1 VISGFPPTVSDDRFG
16 AWVCGDRQVMAGRPD
31 TLSGL
36 PIGVKDVIAT
46 SDYPT
51 RCGTDL
57 PQAVIQALLE
67 KDEADCV
74 SDLKQAGAIV
84 AGKTVTA
91 ELATYQPGNTVNP
104 LSVAHSPGGSSS
116 GSAAAVA
123 AGDVRLAL
131 ATQTAGSTIRPASF
145 CGVYGFKPSF
155 GRYDLTGVLATSP
168 TLDTLGLIANELDLI
183 QAADR
188 ALTARASLS
197 EETEAPLPRRL
208 VLYRTSNWAVLPAEH
223 QEQIEKLAQRLATG
237 FAEYREQ
244 DALPDLE
251 ALTGHQRTV
260 HAGELASELGW
271 LVTQHGELLSDTF
284 KGFVTEGR
292 GYAGSVLDAAIRAIQ
307 IARDRANEY
316 VRPDEVWLTPSV
328 TSVAPPIE
336 TGTGDP
342 LFCRQWTALGVPCLT
357 LPLLSESATDLPY
370 GPQLIASQ
378 GADRRILEAGR
389 AIMKLVGDGG
399 DR

>member
-1 VISGFPPTVSDDRFG
+1 MHVSDDRFG
-16 AWVCGDRQVMAGRPD
+16 AWVCGDRHLMAVRPD

-46 SDYPT
+46 RDFPT

-67 KDEADCV
+67 KGEADCV
-74 SDLKQAGAIV
+74 SDLKQAGAVV

-104 LSVAHSPGGSSS
+104 LSVTRSPGGSSS

-131 ATQTAGSTIRPASF
+131 ATQTAGSTIRPASY
-145 CGVYGFKPSF
+145 CGLYGFKPSF
-155 GRYDLTGVLATSP
+155 GRYTLAGVLATSP
-168 TLDTLGLIANELDLI
+168 TLDTLGMIADEVGLI

-188 ALTARASLS
+188 ALTDHALLS
-197 EETEAPLPRRL
+197 GETEIRLPRRL
-208 VLYRTSNWAVLPAEH
+208 VLYRTSNWAVLPTEH
-223 QEQIEKLAQRLATG
+223 QEQIEKLAQRLATM

-244 DALPDLE
+244 DASPALE
-251 ALTGHQRTV
+251 ALTAHQQTV
-260 HAGELASELGW
+260 HAGELASVLGW
-271 LVTQHGELLSDTF
+271 LATQHGALVSDAF
-284 KGFVTEGR
+284 KEFVTEGK
-292 GYAGSVLDAAIRAIQ
+292 GYEGSILDAAIRAIRV
-307 IARDRANEY
+307 ARDRANEY
-316 VRPDEVWLTPSV
+316 VPPDEVWLTPSV

-342 LFCRQWTALGVPCLT
+342 LFCRQWTALGVRCLSVPF
-357 LPLLSESATDLPY
+357 LYESGTGLPY
-370 GPQLIASQ
+370 GPQLIMSR
-378 GADRRILEAGR
+378 GEDIRLLEVAR
-389 AIMKLVGDGG
+389 AMMELMGEGEYG
-399 DR
+399 

>member
-1 VISGFPPTVSDDRFG
+1 MTSSASLMTVSDDRFG
-16 AWVCGDRQVMAGRPD
+16 SWVCGDRQLMAGRPD

-46 SDYPT
+46 RDYPT

-57 PQAVIQALLE
+57 PEAVIQVLL
-67 KDEADCV
+67 KKGEADCV

-104 LSVAHSPGGSSS
+104 LAVTRSPGGSSS

-131 ATQTAGSTIRPASF
+131 ATQTAGSTIRPASY
-145 CGVYGFKPSF
+145 CRLYGFKPSF
-155 GRYDLTGVLATSP
+155 GRYALAGVLATSP
-168 TLDTLGLIANELDLI
+168 TLDTLGLIADELGLLR
-183 QAADR
+183 AADL
-188 ALTARASLS
+188 ALSSQASLS
-197 EETEAPLPRRL
+197 GETGAPLPRRL
-208 VLYRTSNWAVLPAEH
+208 VLYRTSNWAVLPTEH

-251 ALTGHQRTV
+251 ALTAHQRTV
-260 HAGELASELGW
+260 HAGELASTLGW
-271 LVTQHGELLSDTF
+271 LVTQHGEFVSDTF
-284 KGFVTEGR
+284 KEFVAEGR

-307 IARDRANEY
+307 VARDRANEY
-316 VRPDEVWLTPSV
+316 VGPDEVWLTPSV

-336 TGTGDP
+336 AGTGDP
-342 LFCRQWTALGVPCLT
+342 LFCRQWTALGVPCLSV
-357 LPLLSESATDLPY
+357 PLLSESATGLPY
-370 GPQLIASQ
+370 GPQLVMSR
-378 GADRRILEAGR
+378 GEDWRLLEVAR
-389 AIMKLVGDGG
+389 AMMELIGEGE
-399 DR
+399 

>member
-1 VISGFPPTVSDDRFG
+1 MTSSASLTVSGDRFG
-16 AWVCGDRQVMAGRPD
+16 SWVCGDRQLMAGRPD

-46 SDYPT
+46 GDYPT

-57 PQAVIQALLE
+57 PEAVIQVLL
-67 KDEADCV
+67 KKGEADCV

-104 LSVAHSPGGSSS
+104 LAVTRSPGGSSS

-131 ATQTAGSTIRPASF
+131 ATQTAGSTIRPASY
-145 CGVYGFKPSF
+145 CRLYGFKPSF
-155 GRYDLTGVLATSP
+155 GRYALAGVLATSP
-168 TLDTLGLIANELDLI
+168 TLDTLGLIADELGLLG
-183 QAADR
+183 AADL
-188 ALTARASLS
+188 ALSSQTSLS
-197 EETEAPLPRRL
+197 GETGAPLPRRL
-208 VLYRTSNWAVLPAEH
+208 VLYRTSNWAVLPTEH

-251 ALTGHQRTV
+251 ALTAHQRTV
-260 HAGELASELGW
+260 HAGELASMLGW
-271 LVTQHGELLSDTF
+271 LVTQHGELVSDTF
-284 KGFVTEGR
+284 KEFVAKGR
-292 GYAGSVLDAAIRAIQ
+292 GYEGSVLDAAVRAIQ
-307 IARDRANEY
+307 VARDRANEY
-316 VRPDEVWLTPSV
+316 VGPDEVWLTPSV

-336 TGTGDP
+336 AGTGDP
-342 LFCRQWTALGVPCLT
+342 LFCRQWTALGVPCLSV
-357 LPLLSESATDLPY
+357 PLLSESATGLPY
-370 GPQLIASQ
+370 GPQLVMPR
-378 GADRRILEAGR
+378 GEDRRLLEVAR
-389 AIMKLVGDGG
+389 AMMELIGEGE
-399 DR
+399 

>member
-1 VISGFPPTVSDDRFG
+1 VIAGSSLTVSADRFD
-16 AWVCGDRQVMAGRPD
+16 AWVCGDRQLMAARPD

-46 SDYPT
+46 RDYPT

-57 PQAVIQALLE
+57 PQEVIQVLLE
-67 KDEADCV
+67 KGEADCI

-104 LSVAHSPGGSSS
+104 LSVTRSPGGSSS
-116 GSAAAVA
+116 GSAAAVT

-131 ATQTAGSTIRPASF
+131 ATQTAGSTIRPASY
-145 CGVYGFKPSF
+145 CGLYGFKPSYD
-155 GRYDLTGVLATSP
+155 RYALAGVLATSP
-168 TLDTLGLIANELDLI
+168 TLDTLGLIADELGLI

-188 ALTARASLS
+188 ALTAQAPLS
-197 EETEAPLPRRL
+197 GETEAPLPRRL

-223 QEQIEKLAQRLATG
+223 QKQIEKLAQRLAMG

-260 HAGELASELGW
+260 HAGELASVLGW
-271 LVTQHGELLSDTF
+271 LAIQHGELVSDTF
-284 KGFVTEGR
+284 KQFVAEGE
-292 GYAGSVLDAAIRAIQ
+292 GYAGVVLEAAVRAIQ

-336 TGTGDP
+336 AGTGDP
-342 LFCRQWTALGVPCLT
+342 LFCRQWTALGVPCLSV
-357 LPLLSESATDLPY
+357 PLLYESVTGLPY
-370 GPQLIASQ
+370 GPQLVMSR
-378 GADRRILEAGR
+378 GEDRRLLEVAG
-389 AIMKLVGDGG
+389 AMMKLIGEGG
-399 DR
+399 

>member
-1 VISGFPPTVSDDRFG
+1 MISSSSLTVSDDRFG
-16 AWVCGDRQVMAGRPD
+16 AWVCGDRQLMAGRPD

-46 SDYPT
+46 RDYPT

-57 PQAVIQALLE
+57 SQAVIQALLE

-104 LSVAHSPGGSSS
+104 LSIARSPGGSSS

-131 ATQTAGSTIRPASF
+131 ATQTAGSTIRPASY
-145 CGVYGFKPSF
+145 CGLYGFKPSY
-155 GRYDLTGVLATSP
+155 GRYALAGVLATSP
-168 TLDTLGLIANELDLI
+168 TLDTLGLIADELCLI

-188 ALTARASLS
+188 VLSARPSLS
-197 EETEAPLPRRL
+197 EETAPPLPRRL
-208 VLYRTSNWAVLPAEH
+208 VLYRTSNWEVLPAEH
-223 QEQIEKLAQRLATG
+223 QEQIEKLAQRLAMG

-244 DALPDLE
+244 ETLPDLE
-251 ALTGHQRTV
+251 ALTAHQRTV
-260 HAGELASELGW
+260 HAGELASVLGW
-271 LVTQHGELLSDTF
+271 LATQHGELVSDTF
-284 KGFVTEGR
+284 KAFVTEGQ
-292 GYAGSVLDAAIRAIQ
+292 GYAGSVLDAAIRSIQ
-307 IARDRANEY
+307 VARDRANEF

-328 TSVAPPIE
+328 TSVAPPIKA
-336 TGTGDP
+336 GTGDP
-342 LFCRQWTALGVPCLT
+342 LFCRQWTALGVPCLS
-357 LPLLSESATDLPY
+357 LPLLYESATGLPY
-370 GPQLIASQ
+370 GPQLVMSRGEDQ
-378 GADRRILEAGR
+378 RLLEVAR
-389 AIMKLVGDGG
+389 AMMELMGEGE
-399 DR
+399 

>member
-1 VISGFPPTVSDDRFG
+1 MISASLLTVSDDRFG
-16 AWVCGDRQVMAGRPD
+16 AWVCGDRQVMASRPD

-46 SDYPT
+46 RDYPT
-51 RCGTDL
+51 RCGADL
-57 PQAVIQALLE
+57 PQAVIQALLG

-74 SDLKQAGAIV
+74 SDLRQAGALV

-104 LSVAHSPGGSSS
+104 LSVGRSPGGSSS

-131 ATQTAGSTIRPASF
+131 ATQTAGSTIRPASY
-145 CGVYGFKPSF
+145 CGLYGFKPSF
-155 GRYDLTGVLATSP
+155 GRYALAGVLATAP
-168 TLDTLGLIANELDLI
+168 TLDTLGLIADELGLI

-197 EETEAPLPRRL
+197 EGPEAPLPRRL
-208 VLYRTSNWAVLPAEH
+208 VLYRTSNWAALPAEH
-223 QEQIEKLAQRLATG
+223 QEQIEKLAHRLATG

-251 ALTGHQRTV
+251 ALIAHQRTV
-260 HAGELASELGW
+260 HAGELASVLGW
-271 LVTQHGELLSDTF
+271 LAMQHGELVSDTF
-284 KGFVTEGR
+284 KEFVTEGR

-336 TGTGDP
+336 AGTGDP
-342 LFCRQWTALGVPCLT
+342 LFCRQWTALGVPCLSV
-357 LPLLSESATDLPY
+357 PLLYESGTGLPY
-370 GPQLIASQ
+370 GPQLIMSR
-378 GADRRILEAGR
+378 GEDKRLLEVAR
-389 AIMKLVGDGG
+389 AMMELMGEGE
-399 DR
+399 

>member
-1 VISGFPPTVSDDRFG
+1 MTSSASLMTVSDDRFG
-16 AWVCGDRQVMAGRPD
+16 SWVCGDRQLMAGRPD

-46 SDYPT
+46 RDYPT

-57 PQAVIQALLE
+57 PEAVIQVLL
-67 KDEADCV
+67 KKGEADCV

-104 LSVAHSPGGSSS
+104 LAVTRSPGGSSS

-131 ATQTAGSTIRPASF
+131 ATQTAGSTIRPASY
-145 CGVYGFKPSF
+145 CRLYGFKPSF
-155 GRYDLTGVLATSP
+155 GRYALSGVLATSP
-168 TLDTLGLIANELDLI
+168 TLDTLGLIADELGLLR
-183 QAADR
+183 AADL
-188 ALTARASLS
+188 ALSSQASLS
-197 EETEAPLPRRL
+197 GETGAPLPRRL
-208 VLYRTSNWAVLPAEH
+208 VLYRTSNWAVLPTEH

-251 ALTGHQRTV
+251 ALTAHQRTV
-260 HAGELASELGW
+260 HAGELASMLGW
-271 LVTQHGELLSDTF
+271 LVTQHGELVSDTF
-284 KGFVTEGR
+284 KEFVAEGR

-307 IARDRANEY
+307 VARDRANEY
-316 VRPDEVWLTPSV
+316 VGPDEVWLTPSV

-336 TGTGDP
+336 AGTGDP
-342 LFCRQWTALGVPCLT
+342 LFCRQWTALGVPCLSV
-357 LPLLSESATDLPY
+357 PLLSESATGLPY
-370 GPQLIASQ
+370 GPQLVMSR
-378 GADRRILEAGR
+378 GEDWRLLEVAR
-389 AIMKLVGDGG
+389 AMMELIGEGE
-399 DR
+399 